1 MSGKDIILEDLREQ
15 CIYNETRST
24 AKWTLWWDYMEYL
37 QKHCRAKVTEP
48 CSKKAHE
55 MTGLDFKKTMR
66 CVDKSFSDPVT
77 RKGDNPVLEHQYLT
91 WRSAGSHIFPGVIIN
106 NSSYRGELSGFYVF
120 ETICAGF
127 D

>member
-1 MSGKDIILEDLREQ
+1 
-15 CIYNETRST
+15 
-24 AKWTLWWDYMEYL
+24 MEYL
-37 QKHCRAKVTEP
+37 QKHCRSKVTEP